1 MPGVRELGTNLFNK
15 VKPHRRKNEK
25 EEDGR
30 GKGGGGRER
39 QRKKGRGSKKAQEIK
54 DICC

>member
-1 MPGVRELGTNLFNK
+1 MAGVRELGTNLVNK
-15 VKPHRRKNEK
+15 VKPHHRKNEK

-39 QRKKGRGSKKAQEIK
+39 DREKKGGAARRLRR
-54 DICC
+54 

>member
-39 QRKKGRGSKKAQEIK
+39 DRERKGGAARRLRR
-54 DICC
+54 